1 MTLEIL
7 QSILEKVGGDLDQS
21 NKVSNRD
28 WRHDWKAVYRVY
40 ISIDLINISDLDT
53 VKDDMIEKVI
63 PTITFDF
70 SFGLMS

>member
-40 ISIDLINISDLDT
+40 ICIDLINISDLDI
-53 VKDDMIEKVI
+53 VKDDMVEKVI

-70 SFGLMS
+70 

>member
-1 MTLEIL
+1 MALNHVNG
-7 QSILEKVGGDLDQS
+7 KVA
-21 NKVSNRD
+21 NRD

-40 ISIDLINISDLDT
+40 ICKDLVNISDLDI

-70 SFGLMS
+70 